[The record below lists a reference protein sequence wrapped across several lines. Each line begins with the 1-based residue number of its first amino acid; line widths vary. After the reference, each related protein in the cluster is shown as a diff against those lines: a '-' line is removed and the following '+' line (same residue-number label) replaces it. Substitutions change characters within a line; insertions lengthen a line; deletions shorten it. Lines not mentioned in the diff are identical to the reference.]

1 MKSGPAIP
9 IDKVLPVHF
18 TDKCARSDTVN
29 ESENFLWFVN
39 RRLKIGLATKVL
51 RSWNYSVHYP
61 VLHKRFFSVSRV
73 YHAFIAR
80 FASAHGTTRHER
92 NVQQR
97 RSRV

>member
-1 MKSGPAIP
+1 MKSGPAVP

-18 TDKCARSDTVN
+18 TDKYARSDTVN

-73 YHAFIAR
+73 CHAFVR
-80 FASAHGTTRHER
+80 ASRRPTER
-92 NVQQR
+92 RDTSNVQQG